1 MPKHSAK
8 ETARE
13 WLLIVLGACFYAV
26 GYSFFFYPN
35 GVIPGGVTGIAT
47 IVYYLTHWPVG
58 VVSMVINIPLFA
70 FAWRHFGARFMLMS
84 LAATVLIYV
93 FVDSFALLDAVAT
106 DNIFLATTIG
116 ACLNGM
122 GLGLAYRSGATTGGV
137 DIVAKALRRNY
148 QDINFGTIIMCLNV
162 VIIGV
167 YGLIFRKWDAVMYT
181 IIAQFIVSKAIDTVM
196 YGFNTSKVCYLI
208 SESKSKELEQ
218 AITSTMH
225 RGVTLLH
232 GAGGYTGESREVLM
246 CVIKKR
252 QITELRKIVKAVDP
266 GAFFIVTD
274 AKDVF
279 GNGFGN
285 INDD

>member
-1 MPKHSAK
+1 
-8 ETARE
+8 
-13 WLLIVLGACFYAV
+13 
-26 GYSFFFYPN
+26 
-35 GVIPGGVTGIAT
+35 
-47 IVYYLTHWPVG
+47 
-58 VVSMVINIPLFA
+58 
-70 FAWRHFGARFMLMS
+70 
-84 LAATVLIYV
+84 
-93 FVDSFALLDAVAT
+93 
-106 DNIFLATTIG
+106 
-116 ACLNGM
+116 
-122 GLGLAYRSGATTGGV
+122 
-137 DIVAKALRRNY
+137 
-148 QDINFGTIIMCLNV
+148 MCLNV

-208 SESKSKELEQ
+208 SESKSMELEQ
-218 AITSTMH
+218 TITSTMH